1 MYNIYDDFEESKS
14 IIPIY
19 DMEIKEYSDKGLF
32 AELFA
37 LNKIMQ
43 EIIDEIA
50 YYNKTS
56 SKDIDIQDNEF
67 FDEDKNLKAYKKEFK
82 NVRDNLEIVISE
94 AVRRVEDNIELLPFF
109 LKTIPFGGH
118 GVGSEYNFLMLRDA
132 IPNIK
137 YFSYLNDWV
146 LDTYSTM
153 NNVSYSYLFE
163 KCLNNSTLEQ
173 ISENADYFLKDY
185 VYFNKKQK
193 NEFLSILITKY
204 PLIFEQLSPDL
215 RNSDLKKI
223 LLAKGTISDFENLV
237 FQHNMLNK
245 ETEEAFSRYNL
256 SHLEI
261 QSFISRVL
269 KNNFHEEMKKPL
281 YVLEASKNNKTVAY
295 NLSRGMDKEHAVYK
309 DFKTLQQLI
318 IIEPDF
324 AKNAPEKFWDDHNR
338 VFLMLSSN
346 KSIFYSLPPKL
357 SNNLNF
363 ILQTQLK
370 LSDSMFID
378 SFSYK
383 KISHEE
389 AVEGINIIIE
399 YNKSIT
405 LEGNKMLN
413 EEEEGWKKRESFIA
427 QQNLPIHFKT
437 LCFLMT
443 KLEGSKLK
451 KDTAFQDSM
460 WSCFEELET
469 YNRQKPKDS
478 KYLENFPC
486 PLYLLAYRNKNDIN
500 YTSSYSVL
508 DIISSCYNSPLSD
521 KEQDFLISTLE
532 EIMLK
537 QLSNS
542 NNKYVGETIGSM
554 IQRAWYLNDEKYTIS
569 LEETCQLFSVIP
581 ADKLQEIFVK
591 DNFSWNSLRSLEK
604 SFPTLNK
611 QLILDDFLTKI
622 LETQIINDTN
632 NMNKT
637 NTTSK
642 VLKF

>member
-1 MYNIYDDFEESKS
+1 MYNVYDDFEDSKS
-14 IIPIY
+14 MFSIY
-19 DMEIKEYSDKGLF
+19 DREVKEYSDKEVF
-32 AELFA
+32 AELFE
-37 LNKIMQ
+37 LNKVMH
-43 EIIDEIA
+43 EIIEEIS
-50 YYNKTS
+50 YYNKKS
-56 SKDIDIQDNEF
+56 NNDVNSEDIEF
-67 FDEDKNLKAYKKEFK
+67 FDEDQNLKAYKKEFK
-82 NVRDNLEIVISE
+82 NVRDNLEIIISE
-94 AVRRVEDNIELLPFF
+94 AVRRIEDNIELLPYL
-109 LKTIPFGGH
+109 LKTLPFGGR

-137 YFSYLNDWV
+137 YFSFLNDWV
-146 LDTYSTM
+146 LDIYSTM
-153 NNVSYSYLFE
+153 NNSSYSYLFE

-173 ISENADYFLKDY
+173 INESAHYFLNDSI
-185 VYFNKKQK
+185 YFNKKQK

-204 PLIFEQLSPDL
+204 PLIFENLSPELKD
-215 RNSDLKKI
+215 SDLKKI

-237 FQHNMLNK
+237 FQNNMLNK

-269 KNNFHEEMKKPL
+269 KNNFKEEMMKPV

-295 NLSRGMDKEHAVYK
+295 NLSRGMDKEHPIYK
-309 DFKTLQQLI
+309 DFKILQQLI
-318 IIEPDF
+318 IIEPEF
-324 AKNAPEKFWDDHNR
+324 AKNAPDKFWDDHNR
-338 VFLMLSSN
+338 VLLMLSAN
-346 KSIFYSLPPKL
+346 KSIFYSLPSKL

-363 ILQTQLK
+363 VLQTQLK
-370 LSDSMFID
+370 LADSMFIN
-378 SFSYK
+378 SFKYK

-389 AVEGINIIIE
+389 AVEGINTIIE

-405 LEGNKMLN
+405 LKGNKMIN
-413 EEEEGWKKRESFIA
+413 EEEDGWKKRENFIA

-443 KLEGSKLK
+443 KLDGAKFK
-451 KDTAFQDSM
+451 KDSAFQNSM
-460 WSCFEELET
+460 WNCFEELET
-469 YNRQKPKDS
+469 HNKQKSKDS
-478 KYLENFPC
+478 KYLDNFPC
-486 PLYLLAYRNKNDIN
+486 PLYLLAYRKKDNIN

-537 QLSNS
+537 DLSNTQ
-542 NNKYVGETIGSM
+542 NKYIGEIIASM
-554 IQRAWYLNDEKYTIS
+554 IQRAWYLQDEKYAIS
-569 LEETCQLFSVIP
+569 LDETCQLFSVIP

-591 DNFSWNSLRSLEK
+591 DNFSWSSLRTLET

-611 QLILDDFLTKI
+611 QLIIDDFLTKV
-622 LETQIINDTN
+622 LETQIMNDTN
-632 NMNKT
+632 NINKT
-637 NTTSK
+637 NITSK